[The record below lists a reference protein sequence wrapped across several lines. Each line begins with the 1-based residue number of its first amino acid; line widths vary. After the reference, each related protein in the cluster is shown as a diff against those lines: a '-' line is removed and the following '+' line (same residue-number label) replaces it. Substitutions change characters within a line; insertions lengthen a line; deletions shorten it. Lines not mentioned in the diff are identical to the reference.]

1 MLMSMKILINDKENL
16 IIINKSKFIGI
27 VKRVDTKAEALD
39 ILDSIK
45 KDHPLATHICYAYIL
60 PNTELFSDDNE
71 PSGTAGLPIL
81 DVLKKNNL
89 NYVIAIVVRYFG
101 GIKLGSNGL
110 IRAYSNTI
118 STLIKDNIKEA
129 ETGYLIKIE
138 ENYNNSDLINYLLKD
153 AIIINKDYQDK
164 ITIEAIVNK
173 KTLENLS
180 NVNYKIIEEKLI

>member
-1 MLMSMKILINDKENL
+1 MKILVNDNENL
-16 IIINKSKFIGI
+16 VVINKSKFIGI
-27 VKRVDTKAEALD
+27 VKKINTKDEALD
-39 ILDSIK
+39 ILEGIK
-45 KDHPLATHICYAYIL
+45 KAHPLATHICYAYIL
-60 PNTELFSDDNE
+60 PNIEIMNDDNE

-81 DVLKKNNL
+81 DVLKKNDL
-89 NYVIAIVVRYFG
+89 NYTIAIVIRYFG

-110 IRAYSNTI
+110 IRAYSSTI
-118 STLIKDNIKEA
+118 ASLIKNNIKEI
-129 ETGYLIKIE
+129 ETGYLIRIE

-153 AIIINKDYQDK
+153 AKIISKDYQDK

>member
-1 MLMSMKILINDKENL
+1 MLMSMKILVNDNENL

-27 VKRVDTKAEALD
+27 VRRINNKDDALD

-45 KDHPLATHICYAYIL
+45 KEHPLATHICYAYIL
-60 PNTELFSDDNE
+60 PNTEIMSDDGE
-71 PSGTAGLPIL
+71 PSGTAGVPIL

-89 NYVIAIVVRYFG
+89 NYIIAIVVRYFG

-118 STLIKDNIKEA
+118 STLIKDNIKEI
-129 ETGYLIKIE
+129 EIGYLIKIE
-138 ENYNNSDLINYLLKD
+138 ESYSNNDLINYLLKD
-153 AIIINKDYQDK
+153 SKIISKDYQDK